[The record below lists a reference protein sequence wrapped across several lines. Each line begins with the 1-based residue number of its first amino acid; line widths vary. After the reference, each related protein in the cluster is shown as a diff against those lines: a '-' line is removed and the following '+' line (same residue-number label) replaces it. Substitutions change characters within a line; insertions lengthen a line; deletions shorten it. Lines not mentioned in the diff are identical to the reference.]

1 MKITGVSIKNELNIK
16 VIEGLSEAFE
26 FYVDYSIDEKTHR
39 STVFIESNANGEL
52 VSNIDDNPFFSQSQ
66 KEMIINAIF
75 ELYPRKPKRYTLLPF
90 SKLNQRQK
98 IIVNKVYEMLKDSE
112 VYPSGYFEK
121 ANKFY
126 ADNSHLISCRAPSRA
141 FPYSELNACRTKKYV
156 AKVLQYYNCKSVKTL
171 LKHI

>member
-1 MKITGVSIKNELNIK
+1 MKIIEVEEIHKIMNTNGYTSFEVIEFRVDYTIEAHSDYEYIVVELN
-16 VIEGLSEAFE
+16 E
-26 FYVDYSIDEKTHR
+26 
-39 STVFIESNANGEL
+39 NNEL
-52 VSNIDDNPFFSQSQ
+52 VSNIDDNSMFSIDQ
-66 KEMIINAIF
+66 KEVILKAVMD
-75 ELYPRKPKRYTLLPF
+75 LHGQPLQRYTLLPF

-98 IIVNKVYEMLKDSE
+98 NIVNKVYEMLQDND
-112 VYPSGYFEK
+112 VYPSGSFET

-156 AKVLQYYNCKSVKTL
+156 ARVLQYYNCKSVKTL

>member
-1 MKITGVSIKNELNIK
+1 MKIIEIKEINKRINTNGNASFEVVEFRVDYTIDELSGYEYITIELN
-16 VIEGLSEAFE
+16 E
-26 FYVDYSIDEKTHR
+26 
-39 STVFIESNANGEL
+39 NNEL
-52 VSNIDDNPFFSQSQ
+52 VSNIDDNSIFSDEQ
-66 KEMIINAIF
+66 KEVILKAVMNF
-75 ELYPRKPKRYTLLPF
+75 HGKPLVRYTLLPF
-90 SKLNQRQK
+90 LKLNQRQK
-98 IIVNKVYEMLKDSE
+98 NIVNKVYEMLKNSE
-112 VYPSGYFEK
+112 VYPSGMTK